1 MTDFEKMKPQWRPAE
16 ADTKRIAEE
25 HQVKD
30 LDVTEREAEDV
41 KAGFGGWNPKRPFMG

>member
-1 MTDFEKMKPQWRPAE
+1 MMDFGKMKPQWRPADSDSE
-16 ADTKRIAEE
+16 RRDDEQ
-25 HQVKD
+25 QVKD